1 MFSTLILA
9 AVMLPAEQGNSVL
22 LRKTVRANSKEKYE
36 FVIDASL
43 KTQLPSGLGQ
53 DQSRLA
59 ISGSMVCDYGKSNLN
74 GTSVT
79 MLWYPSKASATGTV
93 GGTLDERGFL
103 KPGRNV
109 GTVDQLGAFRWG
121 KTGEKTV
128 AELMASF
135 ITVPL
140 PLWPAF
146 SAARVEEGTEW
157 KVAVPELTYSFVNAT
172 VTEVLPKT
180 VKFEVRGSYSEDAIV
195 QMFILRESG
204 GIKSTEISKLN
215 MEAEVDRATG
225 ALVQASGTIE
235 TRAEADTSEGF
246 ELTSTREVKFTFRQL
261 KR

>member
-225 ALVQASGTIE
+225 ELIQASGTIE

>member
-9 AVMLPAEQGNSVL
+9 AVLLPPGQDSSVL
-22 LRKTVRANSKEKYE
+22 LRKSVQPNTKDKYE
-36 FVIDASL
+36 FSIDASL

-59 ISGSMVCDYGKSNLN
+59 ITGSMVCDYGKSNLN
-74 GTSVT
+74 GTNVT
-79 MLWYPSKASATGTV
+79 MLWYPAKASATGTV

-109 GTVDQLGAFRWG
+109 GTIDQLGAFRWA
-121 KTGEKTV
+121 KTGEKTI
-128 AELMASF
+128 AELAASF

-172 VTEVLPKT
+172 VSEVLPKS
-180 VKFEVRGSYSEDAIV
+180 VKIEVRGSYSEDAIV

-215 MEAEVDRATG
+215 MEAEIDRATG
-225 ALVQASGTIE
+225 ALMNATGTIE

-246 ELTSTREVKFTFRQL
+246 ELTSTREVKFTFR
-261 KR
+261 KITR

>member
-9 AVMLPAEQGNSVL
+9 AVLLPPGQDSSVL
-22 LRKTVRANSKEKYE
+22 LRKTVRPNTKDKYE
-36 FVIDASL
+36 FSIDASL

-59 ISGSMVCDYGKSNLN
+59 ITGSMVCDYGNSNLY
-74 GTSVT
+74 GTNVT
-79 MLWYPSKASATGTV
+79 MLWYPAKASATGTV

-109 GTVDQLGAFRWG
+109 GTIDQLGAFRWA
-121 KTGEKTV
+121 KTGEKTI
-128 AELMASF
+128 AELAASF
-135 ITVPL
+135 ITAPL

-172 VTEVLPKT
+172 VTEVLPKS
-180 VKFEVRGSYSEDAIV
+180 VKIEVRGSYSEDAIV

-215 MEAEVDRATG
+215 MEAEIDRATG
-225 ALVQASGTIE
+225 ALMNATGTIE
-235 TRAEADTSEGF
+235 TRAEADTSDGF
-246 ELTSTREVKFTFRQL
+246 ELTSTREVKFTFKQI

>member
-74 GTSVT
+74 GSSVT

-215 MEAEVDRATG
+215 MEAEVDRTTG